1 MLKSIAIYSIALAG
15 FKKIFAYIMFL
26 SINSGVVVDSS
37 NTTLKSVKP
46 NAALMLPERINLACK
61 SVPCSRYV
69 LVEQQVSCDS

>member
-46 NAALMLPERINLACK
+46 NAALMLLKNGLTLACK
-61 SVPCSRYV
+61 SVPCSRH
-69 LVEQQVSCDS
+69 VSGRTTS